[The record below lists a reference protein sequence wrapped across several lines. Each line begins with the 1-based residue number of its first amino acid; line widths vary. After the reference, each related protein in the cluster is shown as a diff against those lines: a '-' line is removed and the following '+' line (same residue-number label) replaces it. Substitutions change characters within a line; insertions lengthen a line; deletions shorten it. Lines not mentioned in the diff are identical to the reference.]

1 MVKIRWSGKTCCIAW
16 YLHSYTS
23 PLRLAV
29 AQSMKCINIVTFYP
43 KKMLH
48 KCCYVL
54 GATKTKCLSSC
65 RLCVCFAV
73 QPKIVCFRFKQN
85 NCDSF
90 LLSIDS
96 CTRTSTHSFQ
106 FEMIHWHAAL
116 NQTHML
122 TCIRSDAHYMH
133 FDGKTK
139 NIPFRTE
146 KNRMEKTETKDKN
159 TVYSPT
165 VD

>member
-1 MVKIRWSGKTCCIAW
+1 MLLCFGSDENQMPVVS
-16 YLHSYTS
+16 
-23 PLRLAV
+23 
-29 AQSMKCINIVTFYP
+29 IV
-43 KKMLH
+43 
-48 KCCYVL
+48 CV
-54 GATKTKCLSSC
+54 
-65 RLCVCFAV
+65 CVCFAV

-159 TVYSPT
+159 TVYLAT
-165 VD
+165 VDWADLLLIIRLQFA